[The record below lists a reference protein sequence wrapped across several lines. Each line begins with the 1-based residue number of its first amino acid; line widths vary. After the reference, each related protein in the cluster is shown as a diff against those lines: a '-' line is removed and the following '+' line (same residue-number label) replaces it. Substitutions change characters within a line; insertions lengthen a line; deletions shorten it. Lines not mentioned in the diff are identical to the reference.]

1 MNKAILFITIFTS
14 FTVSCSKN
22 NFETD
27 DFSIYIPKDMQSTK
41 EIIDTAELQY
51 YNLKENFYVAVEKFD
66 IKEFVQIDSLCENN
80 IYSLFNQIEE
90 LDTSFSVKKSLK
102 SKNIEIKEAGLN
114 NTFNWKIKVIET
126 ENNYF
131 IIWTWSTNNN
141 FSTNK
146 NKMQQIIN
154 SFKLKK

>member
-1 MNKAILFITIFTS
+1 
-14 FTVSCSKN
+14 
-22 NFETD
+22 
-27 DFSIYIPKDMQSTK
+27 
-41 EIIDTAELQY
+41 
-51 YNLKENFYVAVEKFD
+51 
-66 IKEFVQIDSLCENN
+66 
-80 IYSLFNQIEE
+80 
-90 LDTSFSVKKSLK
+90 LK